1 VTVTGLC
8 SSLGEGGESSGNSH
22 CVTPASHH
30 HIITSSHHHIITSS
44 HHHIITSSH
53 HHIITSS
60 HHHIITSHD
69 GNHQWHSET
78 TLLVAT
84 GTPVDHYF
92 TALLTH
98 PLTHTLTYHCLHGSN
113 TDPQTPSPPPPP
125 TQQEEPGPPGSCV
138 APHPVSH
145 TTVISHSLTYS
156 LTHSATNYICRILT
170 HSPLRPHCCDT
181 ATTSHETNV
190 CEY

>member
-1 VTVTGLC
+1 MTVTGLC

-30 HIITSSHHHIITSS
+30 HIITSSHHHIITS
-44 HHHIITSSH
+44 
-53 HHIITSS
+53 
-60 HHHIITSHD
+60 HD

-78 TLLVAT
+78 TLPVAT

-145 TTVISHSLTYS
+145 TTVISHSLTHLLTHTLSYELYLSNPHS
-156 LTHSATNYICRILT
+156 LTS
-170 HSPLRPHCCDT
+170 SPALLRHRHHF
-181 ATTSHETNV
+181 S
-190 CEY
+190 